1 MYDRINMNGSCPSTH
16 KAAVI
21 VKHGPSPVFEL
32 QSLPLPAPGPTDLL
46 VKLSTTG
53 ICGTDIAL
61 ASGELGPT
69 KPILGHEGIGRIAA
83 LGSALQ
89 HLNDPSLKIGQR
101 VGVSWIRD
109 SCGKC
114 VMCLTD
120 GGETRCETQT
130 FSGKSVNG
138 TFAEYTLVPAR
149 SVITLP
155 EGTPDEQLAPI
166 MCAGVTAYKA
176 LKICGAVPGQWVAI
190 SGAGGGVGALGI
202 QYAAAMGYRVLA
214 IDMGKEKREYC
225 LGLKAEA
232 FIDISEEKDVAAAAK
247 LITGGA
253 GAGAVLVTA
262 GSGRAYQDAFRI
274 LAPFGTL
281 VCVGIPP
288 PDQLVQFHPLTF
300 IDNGFRVIGSSVG
313 SRGDIQEAVEFVRR
327 GVVVPA
333 VQETTLEK
341 LTETTRL
348 LTDSKTTTK
357 YVIKLSAEDTKG
369 A

>member
-1 MYDRINMNGSCPSTH
+1 MDCSLSTTH

-21 VKHGPSPVFEL
+21 VNHGPSPVFEI

-61 ASGELGPT
+61 AEGKLGPT
-69 KPILGHEGIGRIAA
+69 KPILGHEGIGRIVA

-89 HLNDPSLKIGQR
+89 HLDNTSVKVGQR

-109 SCGKC
+109 TCGKC
-114 VMCLTD
+114 PMCLTD

-130 FSGKSVNG
+130 FSGMKVDG
-138 TFAEYTLVPAR
+138 TFAEYTIVPAR
-149 SVITLP
+149 SVIPLP
-155 EGTPDEQLAPI
+155 EGIPDEQLAPI

-176 LKICGAVPGQWVAI
+176 LKICGAVPGQWVAV

-232 FIDISEEKDVAAAAK
+232 FIDISEEKDVATATK
-247 LITGGA
+247 SITGGL
-253 GAGAVLVTA
+253 GAAAVLVTA
-262 GSGRAYQDAFRI
+262 GSGRAYQDAFGM

-313 SRGDIQEAVEFVRR
+313 SRGDIKEAVEFVRR
-327 GVVVPA
+327 GVVIPA
-333 VQETTLEK
+333 VQETTLDQIA
-341 LTETTRL
+341 ETAKS
-348 LTDSKTTTK
+348 LTDNKTTTK
-357 YVIKLSAEDTKG
+357 YIIRLSSAAEGGKK